1 MMYRSERMLKRGY
14 AELLRHSLLMIL
26 AVVMVM
32 PFIWMVLTSFKP
44 AEEIFSNEI
53 NWLPE
58 NWAFI
63 ENYTRALT
71 DTSLIRYMGNGLFV
85 VVAILTLQLLVSIPA
100 AYALAKLRFPGRFIM
115 FVGVLACLMIP
126 PQAVAIPWYL
136 QLHYAGLLNSYWA
149 LILPFTLS
157 VFGIFLLRQFFIG
170 IPDDLIDAARIDG
183 MNEFRIIWSVVV
195 PNAFPAIISF
205 GIFSVIA
212 HWNDYFWPLIALN
225 DQDYYTPTLGV
236 VDFRNSESGSDY
248 GALMAAATIIVV
260 PLLVAFL
267 LAQRRFIEG
276 ISMAGM
282 K

>member
-1 MMYRSERMLKRGY
+1 MGRLQPTLKRRY
-14 AELLRHSLLMIL
+14 PELLRHAFLIML
-26 AVVMVM
+26 AAVMVM

-44 AEEIFSNEI
+44 ANEIFSNEI
-53 NWLPE
+53 NWLPGH
-58 NWAFI
+58 WALI

-71 DTSLIRYMGNGLFV
+71 NTSLIRYMGNGLLV
-85 VVAILTLQLLVSIPA
+85 VVAILILQFLVSIPA
-100 AYALAKLRFPGRFIM
+100 AYALAKLSFPGRFAM
-115 FVGVLACLMIP
+115 FICVLACLMIP
-126 PQAVAIPWYL
+126 AQAVAIPWYL
-136 QLHYAGLLNSYWA
+136 QLHYVGILDSYWA

-170 IPDDLIDAARIDG
+170 IPDDLIDAARMDG

-195 PNAFPAIISF
+195 PNSIPALISF

-212 HWNDYFWPLIALN
+212 HWNDYFWPLIVLN

-236 VDFRNSESGSDY
+236 VDFRNAESGSDY
-248 GALMAAATIIVV
+248 GALMAAATIVV
-260 PLLVAFL
+260 LPLLVAFL

-276 ISMAGM
+276 ISTAGM

>member
-1 MMYRSERMLKRGY
+1 MGRLQPTLKRWY
-14 AELLRHSLLMIL
+14 PELLRHAFLIML
-26 AVVMVM
+26 AAVMVM

-44 AEEIFSNEI
+44 ANEIFSNEI
-53 NWLPE
+53 NWLPGH
-58 NWAFI
+58 WALI

-71 DTSLIRYMGNGLFV
+71 NTSLIRYMGNGLLV
-85 VVAILTLQLLVSIPA
+85 VVAILILQFLVSIPA
-100 AYALAKLRFPGRFIM
+100 AYALAKLSFPGRFAM
-115 FVGVLACLMIP
+115 FICVLACLMIP
-126 PQAVAIPWYL
+126 AQAVAIPWYL
-136 QLHYAGLLNSYWA
+136 QLHYVGILDSYWA

-170 IPDDLIDAARIDG
+170 IPDDLIDAARMDG

-195 PNAFPAIISF
+195 PNSIPALISY

-212 HWNDYFWPLIALN
+212 HWNDYFWPLIVLN

-236 VDFRNSESGSDY
+236 VDFRNAESGSDY
-248 GALMAAATIIVV
+248 GALMAAATIVV
-260 PLLVAFL
+260 LPLLVAFL

-276 ISMAGM
+276 ISTAGM

>member
-1 MMYRSERMLKRGY
+1 MGRLQPTLKRWY
-14 AELLRHSLLMIL
+14 PELLRHAFLIML
-26 AVVMVM
+26 AAVMVM

-44 AEEIFSNEI
+44 ANEIFSNEI
-53 NWLPE
+53 NWLPGH
-58 NWAFI
+58 WALI

-71 DTSLIRYMGNGLFV
+71 NTSLIRYMGNGLLV
-85 VVAILTLQLLVSIPA
+85 VVAILILQFLVSIPA
-100 AYALAKLRFPGRFIM
+100 AYALSKLSFPGRFAM
-115 FVGVLACLMIP
+115 FICVLACLMIP
-126 PQAVAIPWYL
+126 AQAVAIPWYL
-136 QLHYAGLLNSYWA
+136 QLHYVGILDSYWA

-170 IPDDLIDAARIDG
+170 IPDDLIDAARMDG

-195 PNAFPAIISF
+195 PNSIPALISF

-212 HWNDYFWPLIALN
+212 HWNDYFWPLIVLN

-236 VDFRNSESGSDY
+236 VDFRNAESGSDY
-248 GALMAAATIIVV
+248 GALMAAATIVV
-260 PLLVAFL
+260 LPLLVAFL

-276 ISMAGM
+276 ISTAGM

>member
-1 MMYRSERMLKRGY
+1 MGRLQPTLKRWY
-14 AELLRHSLLMIL
+14 PELLRHAFLIML
-26 AVVMVM
+26 AAVMVM

-44 AEEIFSNEI
+44 ANEIFSNEI
-53 NWLPE
+53 NWLPGH
-58 NWAFI
+58 WALI

-71 DTSLIRYMGNGLFV
+71 NTSLIRYMGNGLLV
-85 VVAILTLQLLVSIPA
+85 VVAILILQFLVSIPA
-100 AYALAKLRFPGRFIM
+100 AYALAKLSFPGRFAM
-115 FVGVLACLMIP
+115 FICVLACLMIP
-126 PQAVAIPWYL
+126 AQAVAIPWYL
-136 QLHYAGLLNSYWA
+136 QLHYVGILDSYWA

-170 IPDDLIDAARIDG
+170 IPDDLIDAARMDG

-195 PNAFPAIISF
+195 PNSIPALISF

-212 HWNDYFWPLIALN
+212 HWNDYFWPLIVLN

-236 VDFRNSESGSDY
+236 VDFRNAESGSDY
-248 GALMAAATIIVV
+248 GALMAAATIVV
-260 PLLVAFL
+260 LPLLVAFL

-276 ISMAGM
+276 ISTAGM

>member
-1 MMYRSERMLKRGY
+1 MGRLQPTLKRWY
-14 AELLRHSLLMIL
+14 PELLRHAFLIML
-26 AVVMVM
+26 AAVMVM

-44 AEEIFSNEI
+44 ANEIFSNEI
-53 NWLPE
+53 NWLPGH
-58 NWAFI
+58 WALI

-71 DTSLIRYMGNGLFV
+71 NTSLIRYMGNGLLV
-85 VVAILTLQLLVSIPA
+85 VVAILILQFLVSIPA
-100 AYALAKLRFPGRFIM
+100 AYALAKLSFPGRFAM
-115 FVGVLACLMIP
+115 FICVLACLMIP
-126 PQAVAIPWYL
+126 AQAVAIPWYL
-136 QLHYAGLLNSYWA
+136 QLHYVGILDSYWA

-170 IPDDLIDAARIDG
+170 IPDDLIDAARMDG

-195 PNAFPAIISF
+195 TNSIPALISF

-212 HWNDYFWPLIALN
+212 HWNDYFWPLIVLN

-236 VDFRNSESGSDY
+236 VDFRNAESGSDY
-248 GALMAAATIIVV
+248 GALMAAATIVV
-260 PLLVAFL
+260 LPLLVAFL

-276 ISMAGM
+276 ISTAGM

>member
-1 MMYRSERMLKRGY
+1 MGRLQPTLKRWY
-14 AELLRHSLLMIL
+14 PELLRHAFLIML
-26 AVVMVM
+26 AAVMVM

-44 AEEIFSNEI
+44 ANEIFSNEI
-53 NWLPE
+53 NWLPGH
-58 NWAFI
+58 WAWR

-71 DTSLIRYMGNGLFV
+71 NTSLIRYMGNGLLV
-85 VVAILTLQLLVSIPA
+85 VVAILILQFLVSIPA
-100 AYALAKLRFPGRFIM
+100 AYALAKLSFPGRFAM
-115 FVGVLACLMIP
+115 FICVLACLMIP
-126 PQAVAIPWYL
+126 AQAVAIPWYL
-136 QLHYAGLLNSYWA
+136 QLHYVGILDSYWA

-170 IPDDLIDAARIDG
+170 IPDDLIDAARMDG

-195 PNAFPAIISF
+195 PNSIPALISF

-212 HWNDYFWPLIALN
+212 HWNDYFWPLIVLN

-236 VDFRNSESGSDY
+236 VDFRNAESGSDY
-248 GALMAAATIIVV
+248 GALMAAATIVV
-260 PLLVAFL
+260 LPLLVAFL

-276 ISMAGM
+276 ISTAGM

>member
-1 MMYRSERMLKRGY
+1 MGRLQPTLKRWY
-14 AELLRHSLLMIL
+14 PELLRHAFLIML
-26 AVVMVM
+26 AAVMVM

-44 AEEIFSNEI
+44 ANEIFSNEI
-53 NWLPE
+53 NWLPGH
-58 NWAFI
+58 WALT

-71 DTSLIRYMGNGLFV
+71 NTSLIRYMGNGLLV
-85 VVAILTLQLLVSIPA
+85 VVAILILQFLVSIPA
-100 AYALAKLRFPGRFIM
+100 AYALAKLSFPGRFAM
-115 FVGVLACLMIP
+115 FICVLACLMIP
-126 PQAVAIPWYL
+126 AQAVAIPWYL
-136 QLHYAGLLNSYWA
+136 QLHYVGILDSYWA

-170 IPDDLIDAARIDG
+170 IPDDLIDAARMDG

-195 PNAFPAIISF
+195 PNSIPALISF

-212 HWNDYFWPLIALN
+212 HWNDYFWPLIVLN

-236 VDFRNSESGSDY
+236 VDFRNAESGSDY
-248 GALMAAATIIVV
+248 GALMAAATIVV
-260 PLLVAFL
+260 LPLLVAFL

-276 ISMAGM
+276 ISTAGM

>member
-1 MMYRSERMLKRGY
+1 MGRLQPTLKRWY
-14 AELLRHSLLMIL
+14 PELLRHAFLIIL
-26 AVVMVM
+26 AAVMVM

-44 AEEIFSNEI
+44 ANEIFSNEI
-53 NWLPE
+53 NWLPGH
-58 NWAFI
+58 WALI

-71 DTSLIRYMGNGLFV
+71 NTSLIRYMGNGLLV
-85 VVAILTLQLLVSIPA
+85 VVAILILQFLVSIPA
-100 AYALAKLRFPGRFIM
+100 AYALAKLSFPGRFAM
-115 FVGVLACLMIP
+115 FICVLACLMIP
-126 PQAVAIPWYL
+126 AQAVAIPWYL
-136 QLHYAGLLNSYWA
+136 QLHYVGILDSYWA

-170 IPDDLIDAARIDG
+170 IPDDLIDAARMDG

-195 PNAFPAIISF
+195 PNSIPALISF

-212 HWNDYFWPLIALN
+212 HWNDYFWPLIVLN

-236 VDFRNSESGSDY
+236 VDFRNAESGSDY
-248 GALMAAATIIVV
+248 GALMAAATIVV
-260 PLLVAFL
+260 LPLLVAFL

-276 ISMAGM
+276 ISTAGM

>member
-1 MMYRSERMLKRGY
+1 MGRLQPTLKRWY
-14 AELLRHSLLMIL
+14 PELLRHAFLIML
-26 AVVMVM
+26 AAVMVM

-44 AEEIFSNEI
+44 ANEIFSNEI
-53 NWLPE
+53 NWLPGH
-58 NWAFI
+58 WALI

-71 DTSLIRYMGNGLFV
+71 NTSLIRYMGNGLLV
-85 VVAILTLQLLVSIPA
+85 VVAILILQFLVSIPA
-100 AYALAKLRFPGRFIM
+100 GYALAKLSFPGRFAM
-115 FVGVLACLMIP
+115 FICVLACLMIP
-126 PQAVAIPWYL
+126 AQAVAIPWYL
-136 QLHYAGLLNSYWA
+136 QLHYVGILDSYWA

-170 IPDDLIDAARIDG
+170 IPDDLIDAARMDG

-195 PNAFPAIISF
+195 PNSIPALISF

-212 HWNDYFWPLIALN
+212 HWNDYFWPLIVLN

-236 VDFRNSESGSDY
+236 VDFRNAESGSDY
-248 GALMAAATIIVV
+248 GALMAAATIVV
-260 PLLVAFL
+260 LPLLVAFL

-276 ISMAGM
+276 ISTAGM